1 MVESQAVYEAVPLPA
16 ELDDLLRDSEELRRR
31 LAVKRDLGIGRS
43 LRYARERAGLTQ
55 SAVAKTMGI
64 EQSRVSQIEGAE
76 GHAISLGVLA
86 RYSKAVGC
94 RVRIDLLD
102 AESRKVVT
110 RVLVSAE
117 GDDAQE
123 NAPVPV
129 QFIYESRGAEDAL
142 GQWRSVVTVTPG
154 AREADYGQAG

>member
-1 MVESQAVYEAVPLPA
+1 MDESQPMYEAVPLKA

-31 LAVKRDLGIGRS
+31 VAVKRDFGIGRS
-43 LRYARERAGLTQ
+43 LRYAREQAGLAQ
-55 SAVAKTMGI
+55 SAVAETMGI

-76 GHAISLGVLA
+76 GHVISLGVLA

-117 GDDAQE
+117 DE
-123 NAPVPV
+123 TAPSP
-129 QFIYESRGAEDAL
+129 
-142 GQWRSVVTVTPG
+142 
-154 AREADYGQAG
+154 